1 MQRVFI
7 ISIFLIILVSYNCFS
22 AIPDEMGT
30 EDAAFLKIDAA
41 SRPVAMGG
49 AFAGLANDVSSV
61 FWNPAGLVQTEKKE
75 FSAMYSDWL
84 AALRYMSGAYSQLL
98 GNNVAL
104 GASMQGIWTD
114 IEKRTADTEK
124 PDSTFGVYSFA
135 AGLTGSYALIPK
147 VFSLGTTLKVISQDF
162 DVESSNGIALDAGTL
177 IRISNLGIGA
187 SIQNIKL
194 QMSNDYD
201 IPLIFRFGGAYKFA
215 KDGVLVVEYNKMGAG
230 DPSYHF
236 GIEKWVRGILAVR
249 LGYCIG
255 TGDNPKGGLSAGFGW
270 KAYGTKPLED
280 MNFQLDYAYVPA
292 PDWGG
297 MGDAHRISMIVRF

>member
-1 MQRVFI
+1 MQKVFI
-7 ISIFLIILVSYNCFS
+7 IAVMLVILVSYNSFS

-49 AFAGLANDVSSV
+49 AFAGLANDVNSV
-61 FWNPAGLVQTEKKE
+61 FWNPAGLVRTEKKE
-75 FSAMYSDWL
+75 LSAMYSDWL
-84 AALRYMSGAYSQLL
+84 AALRYMSAAYSQPL
-98 GNNVAL
+98 GGNAAL
-104 GASMQGIWTD
+104 GASIQGIWTD
-114 IEKRTADTEK
+114 IEKRIADTEK

-162 DVESSNGIALDAGTL
+162 DVDNSNGIALDAGTL
-177 IRISNLGIGA
+177 IKISNLGIGA

-194 QMSNDYD
+194 QMSNDYS
-201 IPLIFRFGGAYKFA
+201 IPIIFRFGGAYEFA
-215 KDGVLVVEYNKMGAG
+215 KDGVIVAEYNKMGAS
-230 DPSYHF
+230 DASYHF
-236 GIEKWVRGILAVR
+236 GIEKWVRGILAIR
-249 LGYCIG
+249 IGYCIG
-255 TGDNPKGGLSAGFGW
+255 ASDNPKSGLSAGIGL

-280 MNFQLDYAYVPA
+280 MNFQLDYAYVPGT
-292 PDWGG
+292 DWGG